1 MNYDA
6 EINLA
11 RQVLSKTPDKWP
23 TRSEIARMA
32 RALLSTSSAERAMRE
47 ALEKV
52 DVMTLAKISGH
63 KDLRILQSVYYRET
77 AEQIA
82 ARL

>member
-47 ALEKV
+47 ALEK
-52 DVMTLAKISGH
+52 ISGH

>member
-23 TRSEIARMA
+23 TRSE
-32 RALLSTSSAERAMRE
+32 
-47 ALEKV
+47 
-52 DVMTLAKISGH
+52 
-63 KDLRILQSVYYRET
+63 SVYYRET